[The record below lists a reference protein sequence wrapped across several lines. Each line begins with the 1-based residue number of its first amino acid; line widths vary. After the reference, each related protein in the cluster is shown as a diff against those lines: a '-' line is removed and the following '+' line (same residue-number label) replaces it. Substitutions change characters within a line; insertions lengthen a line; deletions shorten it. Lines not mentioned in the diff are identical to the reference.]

1 MQYSFNGGVISPDMF
16 GRIDQAKY
24 QTGEPN
30 VKTFMSSC
38 LAALCTVQASAT
50 YTITRNQWVKCV

>member
-24 QTGEPN
+24 QTG
-30 VKTFMSSC
+30 VAKCKTFMSNC
-38 LAALCTVQASAT
+38 LAGLSIVQASAT
-50 YTITRNQWVKCV
+50 YTITRKQWAKCV